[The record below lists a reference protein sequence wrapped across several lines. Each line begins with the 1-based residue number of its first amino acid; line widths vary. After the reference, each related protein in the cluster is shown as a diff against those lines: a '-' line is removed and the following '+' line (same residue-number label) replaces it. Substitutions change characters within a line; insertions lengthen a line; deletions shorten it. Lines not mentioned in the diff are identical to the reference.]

1 LVYGVQFG
9 GDGADKGNDIAV
21 DAAGRAYIT
30 GQTEGAEENNFDIVN
45 GIQTSCGRSGAY
57 CTRDAFVTII
67 NADGSELDYSTF
79 LGGGANP
86 DGLGGTDEGH
96 AIAVDSA
103 GYIYVAGMTMSESFP
118 LANPAQAELG
128 GSDASPDG
136 FITKLTPAGDAFVY
150 STYLGGRSVE
160 HLLGLGV
167 DEQGNATVAG
177 YTLSND
183 FPVVE
188 PIQPNLAI
196 GDTLCHLRFCEEAI
210 IAQYDAGGALT
221 FSSYLGG
228 ILQDYGVALTVH
240 QGDVYLAGKSESLD
254 FPTTAGVVQPA
265 KLPYFDGFVSK
276 IRLSAGNPTPPTQ
289 PNQLYLPLIQLSP
302 S

>member
-1 LVYGVQFG
+1 
-9 GDGADKGNDIAV
+9 
-21 DAAGRAYIT
+21 
-30 GQTEGAEENNFDIVN
+30 
-45 GIQTSCGRSGAY
+45 
-57 CTRDAFVTII
+57 
-67 NADGSELDYSTF
+67 
-79 LGGGANP
+79 
-86 DGLGGTDEGH
+86 
-96 AIAVDSA
+96 
-103 GYIYVAGMTMSESFP
+103 MSENFP

-128 GSDASPDG
+128 GNDTSPDG
-136 FITKLTPAGDAFVY
+136 FVTKLTPAGDAFVY
-150 STYLGGRSVE
+150 STYLGGRAVE
-160 HLLGLGV
+160 RFLGLGV

-188 PIQPNLAI
+188 PIQPTLAI

-210 IAQYDAGGALT
+210 IAQYDADGAFT

-228 ILQDYGVALTVH
+228 VLDDYGTAVTIH
-240 QGDVYLAGKSESLD
+240 HGDVYLAGKSESLD

-265 KLPYFDGFVSK
+265 KLPLLDGFVSK
-276 IRLSAGNPTPPTQ
+276 IRMSAGDTTPPTQ